1 MYFKDLV
8 KKILR
13 NNKDADLELIE
24 KAFLFIYRAYEGEF
38 RISGEPMIEHNLQ
51 VAYILS
57 DLKVDNKTIV
67 AGMLHDVLSN
77 NKITKKELCHE
88 FGDEI
93 CSLVEGETSLSIVKK
108 GMSKEDID
116 AVNLRKLLMATA
128 KDVRVI
134 FIKLADRLHNIRTLG
149 CLPKEKRM
157 KVAKEAIEI
166 YAPIAY
172 RLGISSIKRELEDT
186 AFSYLEPAEYARIK
200 NFVERERKNQE
211 ITMRKTLKIV
221 EKMMSDNN
229 IQGDVQ
235 WRVKHIYSIYKKIVE
250 RDYQLEKMMDIN
262 GIRIITESAEDCYSL
277 LKLIHCEWKPV
288 QGTFKDYIAAPKPN
302 GYQSLHTVVIAI
314 DGKPLEFQIRT
325 REMHNVAEEG
335 VAAHFGYKGVKHG
348 DEFDKKLMWLKEL
361 VEEKGANGAEFL
373 EHAKIDFFSEKIYVF
388 TPKGK
393 LIELP
398 TGSMPLDFAYAIHSG
413 LGDTTIGANVNG
425 KFVSLKTEL
434 KNGDIVEII
443 TSKNQKPSRE
453 WLKIVKTYKA
463 KGKIRQYLKQ
473 HGQIVTRNVVEQQES
488 AEEITK
494 EFISVIG
501 IKGPEIKLSL
511 CCNPLPGDKIVG
523 YKTGYRKVMI
533 HRIDCLVINKNKGKN
548 QIKVSWKDKF
558 DSDVRVFVD
567 GIDRIGFFAEIL
579 NVIASRG
586 YEVTDTKGRSLKNGN
601 AEVIFKLR
609 LTSIQQLHDIISRL
623 KKIQGVKRVFVE
635 TVKEKKKKR

>member
-13 NNKDADLELIE
+13 NDKDADLELIE

-57 DLKVDNKTIV
+57 DLKVDDKTI
-67 AGMLHDVLSN
+67 AAALLHDVIQH
-77 NKITKKELCHE
+77 NKTSKKELEKE
-88 FGDEI
+88 F
-93 CSLVEGETSLSIVKK
+93 
-108 GMSKEDID
+108 SKEIAELVDGVTTLTKLRMGVSLEETE
-116 AVNLRKLLMATA
+116 AVNLRKLLLATA

-134 FIKLADRLHNIRTLG
+134 FIKLADRLHNMRTLEY
-149 CLPKEKRM
+149 LSKERQ
-157 KVAKEAIEI
+157 AKAAKDVLEI

-172 RLGISSIKRELEDT
+172 RLGISSIKRELEDL
-186 AFSYLEPAEYARIK
+186 AFSYLHPEEYKKIK
-200 NFVERERKNQE
+200 NFVDRERENIE
-211 ITMRKTLKIV
+211 ITLRKATRLIEKILQ
-221 EKMMSDNN
+221 DNN
-229 IQGDVQ
+229 IKGEVL
-235 WRVKHIYSIYKKIVE
+235 WRSKHLYSIYKKMVDRTPNI
-250 RDYQLEKMMDIN
+250 EKMYDI
-262 GIRIITESAEDCYSL
+262 GGLRIITENVEDCY
-277 LKLIHCEWKPV
+277 KLIRLIHETWNPI
-288 QGTFKDYIAAPKPN
+288 QGTFKDYIAMPKQN
-302 GYQSLHTVVIAI
+302 GYQSLHTVVVGP

-325 REMHNVAEEG
+325 RKMHEIAEEG
-335 VAAHFGYKGVKHG
+335 VASHFGYKGVVHG
-348 DEFDKKLMWLKEL
+348 QEFDRKLNWMKEL
-361 VEEKGANGAEFL
+361 LDEQTSGSEFL
-373 EHAKIDFFSEKIYVF
+373 ESAKIDFFSEKIYVF

-413 LGDTTIGANVNG
+413 LGETTIGANVNG

-453 WLKIVKTYKA
+453 WMKVVKTYKA

-494 EFISVIG
+494 EFISAMG
-501 IKGPEIKLSL
+501 IKGAEIKLSL

-523 YKTGYRKVMI
+523 YKTGYRKVMV
-533 HRIDCLVINKNKGKN
+533 HRNNCPVINKNKGKN
-548 QIKVSWKDKF
+548 QIKVLWKDKF

-567 GIDRIGFFAEIL
+567 GIDRLGFFAEIL

-586 YEVTDTKGRSLKNGN
+586 YEITDTKGRSLKNGN

-609 LTSIQQLHDIISRL
+609 LTSIEQLHDIISRL
-623 KKIQGVKRVFVE
+623 KRINGVVKVYVE

>member
-1 MYFKDLV
+1 MHFKDLV

-24 KAFLFIYRAYEGEF
+24 KSFLFIYRAYEGES
-38 RISGEPMIEHNLQ
+38 RVSGEPMIEHNLQ
-51 VAYILS
+51 VARILS
-57 DLKVDNKTIV
+57 DLKADDKTIA
-67 AGMLHDVLSN
+67 AGMLHDVLAH
-77 NKITKKELCHE
+77 NKISKKELCHE
-88 FGDEI
+88 FGEEI
-93 CSLVEGETSLSIVKK
+93 CTLVEGETSLSTIKK
-108 GMSKEDID
+108 GMSKDDID
-116 AVNLRKLLMATA
+116 AVNLRKLLLATA

-134 FIKLADRLHNIRTLG
+134 FIKLADRLHNIRTVG
-149 CLPKEKRM
+149 CLSKEKRL
-157 KVAKEAIEI
+157 KAAKEAIEI

-186 AFSYLEPAEYARIK
+186 AFSYLEPEEYERIK
-200 NFVERERKNQE
+200 NFVEKERKNQE
-211 ITMRKTLKIV
+211 IIMRKTLKIV
-221 EKMMSDNN
+221 EKIMSDNN

-235 WRVKHIYSIYKKIVE
+235 WRVKHIYSIYKKIVDKNCLLE
-250 RDYQLEKMMDIN
+250 NMRDIA
-262 GIRIITESAEDCYSL
+262 GIRVITNDNEGCYRL
-277 LKLIHCEWKPV
+277 LQLIHEEWKPV

-325 REMHNVAEEG
+325 KEMHNVAEEG

-348 DEFDKKLMWLKEL
+348 DDFDKKLIWLKEL
-361 VEEKGANGAEFL
+361 VEEKSANSAEFL

-398 TGSMPLDFAYAIHSG
+398 TGAMPLDFAYAIHSG

-425 KFVSLKTEL
+425 KYVSLKTEL
-434 KNGDIVEII
+434 KNGDIAEII

-453 WLKIVKTYKA
+453 WLKMVKTYKA

-473 HGQIVTRNVVEQQES
+473 HGQIVTKNIAEQTEN

-511 CCNPLPGDKIVG
+511 CCNPLPGDKITG
-523 YKTGYRKVMI
+523 YKTGYRKVMV
-533 HRIDCLVINKNKGKN
+533 HRNNCPVIDKNKGKN
-548 QIKVSWKDKF
+548 IIKVLWKDKF
-558 DSDVRVFVD
+558 DSEVCVFVD
-567 GIDRIGFFAEIL
+567 GVDRLGFFAEIL
-579 NVIASRG
+579 NTVASRG
-586 YEVTDTKGRSLKNGN
+586 YEVNDTKGRSLKNGN
-601 AEVIFKLR
+601 AEVIFRLR
-609 LTSIQQLHDIISRL
+609 LTSIKQLYDIISRL
-623 KKIQGVKRVFVE
+623 KRINGVVKVYVE
-635 TVKEKKKKR
+635 TIKEKKKK

>member
-13 NNKDADLELIE
+13 NNKDANLELIE

-38 RISGEPMIEHNLQ
+38 RVSGEPMVEHNLQ

-57 DLKVDNKTIV
+57 DLKVDDKTIV
-67 AGMLHDVLSN
+67 AGMLHDVLSH
-77 NKITKKELCHE
+77 NKISKKDLCKE
-88 FGDEI
+88 FGEEI
-93 CSLVEGETSLSIVKK
+93 CSLIEGETSLSIVKK

-116 AVNLRKLLMATA
+116 AVNLRKLLLATA

-149 CLPKEKRM
+149 ALPKEKKL
-157 KVAKEAIEI
+157 KVAKEALEI

-186 AFSYLEPAEYARIK
+186 AFSYLEPAEYTRIK
-200 NFVERERKNQE
+200 NFVEKERKNQE

-221 EKMMSDNN
+221 EKIMTDNN
-229 IQGDVQ
+229 IQGDVK
-235 WRVKHIYSIYKKIVE
+235 WRVKHIYSIYKKIID
-250 RDYQLEKMMDIN
+250 RNYSLEKMMDIS
-262 GIRIITESAEDCYSL
+262 GIRIITESIGDCYEL
-277 LKLIHCEWKPV
+277 LKLIHEEWKPI

-325 REMHNVAEEG
+325 KEMHNIAEEG
-335 VAAHFGYKGVKHG
+335 VAAHFGYKGIKHG

-361 VEEKGANGAEFL
+361 VEEKNANSSEFL
-373 EHAKIDFFSEKIYVF
+373 EHAKIDFFSDKIYVF

-413 LGDTTIGANVNG
+413 LGDTTIGSNVNG

-453 WLKIVKTYKA
+453 WLKNVKTYRA
-463 KGKIRQYLKQ
+463 KSKIRQYLKQ
-473 HGQIVTRNVVEQQES
+473 HGQIVTRNVVEPTES

-494 EFISVIG
+494 EFVSVIG
-501 IKGPEIKLSL
+501 VKGPEIKLSL
-511 CCNPLPGDKIVG
+511 CCNPLPGDKIIG

-533 HRIDCLVINKNKGKN
+533 HRSDCPVINKNKGKN

-558 DSDVRVFVD
+558 DSDVIIFVD
-567 GIDRIGFFAEIL
+567 GLDRLGFFAEIL
-579 NVIASRG
+579 NLIASRG
-586 YEVTDTKGRSLKNGN
+586 YEVTDTKGRSLHNGN
-601 AEVIFKLR
+601 AEVFFKLR
-609 LTSIQQLHDIISRL
+609 LTNITQLYDIISRL
-623 KKIQGVKRVFVE
+623 KRINGVVKVYVE